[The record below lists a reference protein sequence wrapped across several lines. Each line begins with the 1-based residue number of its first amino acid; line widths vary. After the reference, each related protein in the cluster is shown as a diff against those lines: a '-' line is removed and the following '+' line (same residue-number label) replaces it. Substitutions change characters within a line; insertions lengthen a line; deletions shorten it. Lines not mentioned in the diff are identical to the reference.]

1 MQTSVNRFKQALQQ
15 GRQQLGFFSTLG
27 SSTLAELFAGCG
39 FDWILLDTEHSPN
52 DLPEVIA
59 QLQAMAAFDVS
70 PIVRPAWSDMVMIK
84 RLLDAGA
91 QTLLIP
97 CVQSAEEA
105 RAAVSYTRYP
115 PGGVRGVSG
124 SSRAAQYGLNT
135 SYLKTAESELCLIVQ
150 IETMQGL
157 QNLEAIAA
165 VDGVDAVFIGPAD
178 LAASMGHI
186 GNGQHPQVQA
196 AVDDAF
202 HRLKSIGKPAGY
214 LTLNEE
220 EAQRRIAQGIA
231 MVGVATDTSIIT
243 RGAKALLQRLALPD
257 NRVLEGA
264 L

>member
-1 MQTSVNRFKQALQQ
+1 MQTSTNRFKLALQQ
-15 GRQQLGFFSTLG
+15 GRQQIGFFSTLG
-27 SSTLAELFAGCG
+27 SPVLAELFAGCG

-52 DLPEVIA
+52 DVPEVIA
-59 QLQAMAAFDVS
+59 QLQAMSAFTVS
-70 PIVRPAWSDMVMIK
+70 PVVRPAWSDMVTIK

-115 PGGVRGVSG
+115 PQGVRGVSG
-124 SSRAAQYGLNT
+124 SSRAAHYGLNT
-135 SYLKTAESELCLIVQ
+135 SYLQTAHTELCVIVQ
-150 IETMQGL
+150 IETIEGL

-165 VDGVDAVFIGPAD
+165 TEGVDAVFIGPAD

-186 GNGQHPQVQA
+186 GNGQHPEVQA

-202 HRLKSIGKPAGY
+202 RRLAVLGKPAGY

-220 EAQRRIAQGIA
+220 EAQRRIGQGVA

-243 RGAKALLQRLALPD
+243 RGAKALLQRLA
-257 NRVLEGA
+257 R
-264 L
+264 